1 MTQAT
6 TTLLIESSDPQ
17 HPQAL
22 RLLAEAA
29 LEARALYPELFAPD
43 TPAPGNPPLREREVY
58 LLAWRDGRAVGCG
71 ALRQHNTFTAELRR
85 MFVSRS
91 ARRDGVARALL
102 ARLEAEARGLGYRQL
117 VLETGVRQAP
127 AIALYRGCGWR
138 RVAPFGS
145 YVGDPM
151 SVCFG
156 KRLSRRT

>member
-1 MTQAT
+1 MMQTT
-6 TTLLIESSDPQ
+6 TTLRVESSDPQ

-29 LEARALYPELFAPD
+29 LEARALYPELFARD
-43 TPAPGNPPLREREVY
+43 APAPGNPPLREREVY

-71 ALRQHNTFTAELRR
+71 ALRQHNAFTAELRR

-91 ARRDGVARALL
+91 ARRDGVAHALL
-102 ARLEAEARGLGYRQL
+102 VRLEAEARSLGYRQL

-127 AIALYRGCGWR
+127 AIALYSGSGWR
-138 RVAPFGS
+138 RIAPFGS
-145 YVGDPM
+145 FVGDPM

-156 KRLSRRT
+156 KTVPMRP